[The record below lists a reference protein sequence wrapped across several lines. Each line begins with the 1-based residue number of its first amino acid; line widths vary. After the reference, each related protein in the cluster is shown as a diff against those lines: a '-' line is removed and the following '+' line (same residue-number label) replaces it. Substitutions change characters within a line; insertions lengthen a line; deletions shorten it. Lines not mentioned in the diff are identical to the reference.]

1 MATLGEDFVK
11 NKEKREEEEDD
22 EVREGEI
29 RETTFRDFAL
39 TSES

>member
-11 NKEKREEEEDD
+11 NKEKREEEDD
-22 EVREGEI
+22 GVREGEI